1 VHCLGKKIGVVENVF
16 DYVSLFSYSSE
27 AFFYFFKSADTMA
40 MLYASMAHPFSTPS
54 LN

>member
-1 VHCLGKKIGVVENVF
+1 VHCLGKKLRVVENVF
-16 DYVSLFSYSSE
+16 DYVSLFPYASE
-27 AFFYFFKSADTMA
+27 AFFYSADTMA

>member
-1 VHCLGKKIGVVENVF
+1 MYLIMF
-16 DYVSLFSYSSE
+16 LFFPILRRLS
-27 AFFYFFKSADTMA
+27 FIFIFKSADTMA